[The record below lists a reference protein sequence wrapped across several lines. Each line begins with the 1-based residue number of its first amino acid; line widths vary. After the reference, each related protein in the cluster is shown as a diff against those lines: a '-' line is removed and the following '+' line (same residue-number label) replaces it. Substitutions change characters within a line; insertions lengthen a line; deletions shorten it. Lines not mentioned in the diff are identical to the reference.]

1 MNIYFYKFTAK
12 CPNNNLVI
20 HYELTI
26 YSKKT
31 IMVEEIISL
40 CSKEST
46 YHEDL
51 ADILYDSLG
60 GYQIINA
67 YHHGVWI
74 KTIRSNEM
82 VSL

>member
-1 MNIYFYKFTAK
+1 
-12 CPNNNLVI
+12 
-20 HYELTI
+20 
-26 YSKKT
+26 
-31 IMVEEIISL
+31 MVEEIISL